1 MIKKC
6 DTKNQAL
13 ESTVLSLK
21 TNLKKFK
28 ANTDTSIKKVTSSS
42 EEERMKQE
50 LFIQELKA

>member
-13 ESTVLSLK
+13 ESTVTSLK

-28 ANTDTSIKKVTSSS
+28 ANTDTSLKKMSSYS
-42 EEERMKQE
+42 EDEKSK
-50 LFIQELKA
+50 L

>member
-13 ESTVLSLK
+13 ESTVVSLK

-28 ANTDTSIKKVTSSS
+28 VNTDTTMKKVTTCS
-42 EEERMKQE
+42 EEERMKQ
-50 LFIQELKA
+50 

>member
-28 ANTDTSIKKVTSSS
+28 VNTDTTMKKVTTSS
-42 EEERMKQE
+42 EEERMKQD
-50 LFIQELKA
+50 LFIQ